1 MMSLTLS
8 GIQSGEGEGEGGGE
22 GADDMCVISNFSRN
36 RLPFDLTY
44 HFFNRLP
51 QDR

>member
-8 GIQSGEGEGEGGGE
+8 GIQSGEGGE